1 MKRIIGTA
9 TSAALATGL
18 LWPAQQLWAQLPTK
32 SLTKPLAELS
42 EPFTAIRGVRE
53 LADGRVIV
61 ADPRDKVVQLVDFK
75 TGRATRIGR
84 EGSGPNEYQ
93 MPMNAFALP
102 GDSTMIFDALN
113 SRFFMLGPGG
123 SLAGTWTP
131 ASDAPRAAAASV
143 APRPAAGGGGAG
155 ATFVAGGSGGGL
167 SLMGARVVDAQGR
180 LYLPGARFVPGPDGR
195 PQPADSVSVLRMR
208 RPGGSADT
216 VAWTRVPKNNASIT
230 TTGGGGNTNV
240 SMRIVLQPF
249 SAEDG
254 WSVFPDGRVAV
265 VRAGDYHVDIYP
277 ASGRGAPVRGAP
289 VRYTPVRVTDA
300 EKEAWREARRASPPM
315 AIAVTSDGGAARTTR
330 SVSAPPVQEPDS
342 WPAVMPAFQ
351 TNQVHALPNG
361 QLWVGRYTPASEKNP
376 RFDVF
381 DATGKHTG
389 QVVLP
394 PRTSIVG
401 FGKGVIYTVRTDDD
415 DLQYLQR
422 FAFP

>member
-1 MKRIIGTA
+1 MKRIICAA
-9 TSAALATGL
+9 TSTVLATGL
-18 LWPAQQLWAQLPTK
+18 FWPAPQIGAQLPTK
-32 SLTKPLAELS
+32 TLTKPLAELS
-42 EPFTAIRGVRE
+42 EPFTSVRGVRE

-75 TGRATRIGR
+75 TGRASKIGR

-113 SRFFMLGPGG
+113 SRFLMLGPGG
-123 SLAGTWTP
+123 SPAGTWAL
-131 ASDAPRAAAASV
+131 ASDAPRPVASS
-143 APRPAAGGGGAG
+143 APRPAAGGGGAS
-155 ATFVAGGSGGGL
+155 FVMGGMGGGL

-180 LYLPGARFVPGPDGR
+180 LYLPGARFVAGPDGR
-195 PQPADSVSVLRMR
+195 PQPADSVPVIRMR
-208 RPGGSADT
+208 RPAGSADT
-216 VAWTRVPKNNASIT
+216 VAWTRVPKNSTSIT
-230 TTGGGGNTNV
+230 TTGGGGNSNV
-240 SMRIVLQPF
+240 NMRIGGQPF

-265 VRAGDYHVDIYP
+265 VRTTDYHVDIYP
-277 ASGRGAPVRGAP
+277 ANGRGAPVKGAS
-289 VRYTPVRVTDA
+289 VRYTPIRVTDA

-315 AIAVTSDGGAARTTR
+315 AIAVTRDGGGAQSTR

-361 QLWVGRYTPASEKNP
+361 QLWVGRYTPANDKSP

-401 FGKGVIYTVRTDDD
+401 FGQGVIYTVRTDAD

-422 FAFP
+422 FAIP

>member
-1 MKRIIGTA
+1 MKRIIGRA
-9 TSAALATGL
+9 MSAALATGL

-32 SLTKPLAELS
+32 TLTRPLAELS
-42 EPFTAIRGVRE
+42 EPFTAVRGVRE

-93 MPMNAFALP
+93 MPMSAFALP

-113 SRFFMLGPGG
+113 TRFLMLGPGG
-123 SLAGTWTP
+123 SLAGTWSP
-131 ASDAPRAAAASV
+131 AAEAPAPVATT
-143 APRPAAGGGGAG
+143 APRPGAGGGGAS
-155 ATFVAGGSGGGL
+155 FVMGGMGGGL
-167 SLMGARVVDAQGR
+167 SFVGARVTDAQGR
-180 LYLPGARFVPGPDGR
+180 LYLPGARFVAGPDGR
-195 PQPADSVSVLRMR
+195 PQSADSVPVLRMR
-208 RPGGSADT
+208 RQSGNADTMAWLRVPKSDARVTTSGSAGNSNVSVRIGGSAFT
-216 VAWTRVPKNNASIT
+216 
-230 TTGGGGNTNV
+230 
-240 SMRIVLQPF
+240 
-249 SAEDG
+249 AEDG

-265 VRAGDYHVDIYP
+265 VRTADYHVDVYP
-277 ASGRGAPVRGAP
+277 ASGRAAPTSGAP
-289 VRYTPVRVTDA
+289 VRYTPVRVTEA
-300 EKEAWREARRASPPM
+300 EKQAWRDARRASPPM
-315 AIAVTSDGGAARTTR
+315 AIAVTRDGNAAQSTR
-330 SVSAPPVQEPDS
+330 SVSTAPVQDPDS

-351 TNQVHALPNG
+351 ANQVHALPNG
-361 QLWVGRYTPASEKNP
+361 QLWVGRYTSANDKTP

-401 FGKGVIYTVRTDDD
+401 FGKGVIYTVRTDED

-422 FAFP
+422 FAIP